1 MNVLVTG
8 GAGYIGSHCVK
19 QLKENGDHV
28 VVLDNLFRGHIE
40 AVPTDVPFEKIDLRD
55 TQAVQEVLEKHNIE
69 AVYHFAAHAF
79 VGESVGDPLMYY
91 DNNTWGTT
99 SLLIAMKNAGVNRLV
114 FSSTCATYGQPEAMP
129 IVETMNQDPINP
141 YGRSKLL
148 VEHILK
154 DYIASNPKF
163 AFTAL
168 RYFNVCGCAADGS
181 IGEDHDPET
190 HIIPV
195 VLNTVLGINE
205 KVTVFG
211 TDYPTEDGT
220 CIRDYIHVEDLISAH
235 MLCMAKLEDGQ
246 QNFFNLGIG
255 NGYSVKQ
262 IIDSCKRVTGAD
274 IPVEYGPRRAGDPAE
289 LYANATKLRQATGW
303 EPKYTNLDDIVA
315 TAWKWFKDHPGG
327 YNPTPGS

>member
-19 QLKENGDHV
+19 QLKENGDTV
-28 VVLDNLFRGHIE
+28 VVLDSLFRGHLQ
-40 AVPTDVPFEKIDLRD
+40 AVPSDVPLEQIDLRD
-55 TQAVQEVLEKHNIE
+55 TDAVIEVLQKHNIE
-69 AVYHFAAHAF
+69 AVYHFAALAF

-91 DNNTWGTT
+91 DNNTAGTI
-99 SLLIAMKNAGVNRLV
+99 SLLMAMKQVGVNRLL
-114 FSSTCATYGQPEAMP
+114 FSSTCATYGQPESMP
-129 IVETMNQDPINP
+129 IVETMAQDPINP

-154 DYIASNPKF
+154 DYAASNPKF

-168 RYFNVCGCAADGS
+168 RYFNVSGCAADGS

-195 VLNTVLGINE
+195 VLQTILGVNE

-220 CIRDYIHVEDLISAH
+220 CIRDYIHVEDLIAAH
-235 MLCMAKLEDGQ
+235 MLCMTKLQDGQ

-262 IIDSCKRVTGAD
+262 IIESCKRVTGKEFT
-274 IPVEYGPRRAGDPAE
+274 IEYGERRAGDPAE
-289 LYANATKLRQATGW
+289 LYSNATKLREATGW
-303 EPKYTNLDDIVA
+303 EPKYTDIDAIVA
-315 TAWKWFKDHPGG
+315 TAWKWYESHPNG
-327 YNPTPGS
+327 YNPQ

>member
-19 QLKENGDHV
+19 QLKEDGNYV
-28 VVLDNLFRGHIE
+28 VVLDNLFRGHIQ
-40 AVPTDVPFEKIDLRD
+40 AVPANVPFEKVDLRN
-55 TQAVQEVLEKHNIE
+55 TEKVAEVLAKHNIE

-99 SLLIAMKNAGVNRLV
+99 SLLIAMKQVGVNRLV
-114 FSSTCATYGQPEAMP
+114 FSSTCATYGQPESMP
-129 IVETMNQDPINP
+129 IVETMAQDPINP

-154 DYIASNPKF
+154 DYAASNPKF

-211 TDYPTEDGT
+211 TDYPTADGT
-220 CIRDYIHVEDLISAH
+220 CVRDYIHVEDLISAH
-235 MLCMAKLEDGQ
+235 MLCMAQLQDGQ

-262 IIDSCKRVTGAD
+262 IIDACKRVTSAD

-289 LYANATKLRQATGW
+289 LYANATKLRNATGW
-303 EPKYTNLDDIVA
+303 TPKYTNLDDIVA
-315 TAWKWFKDHPGG
+315 TAWNWFKNHPGG
-327 YNPTPGS
+327 YNGSK

>member
-19 QLKENGDHV
+19 QLKENGDYV

-40 AVPTDVPFEKIDLRD
+40 AVPTDVPLEKIDLRD
-55 TQAVQEVLEKHNIE
+55 TKAVAEVLEKHNIE

-91 DNNTWGTT
+91 ENNTWGTT
-99 SLLIAMKNAGVNRLV
+99 SLLIAMKQVGVNRLV
-114 FSSTCATYGQPEAMP
+114 FSSTCATYGQPESMP
-129 IVETMNQDPINP
+129 IVETMPQDPINP

-154 DYIASNPKF
+154 DYAASNPKF

-168 RYFNVCGCAADGS
+168 RYFNVAGSAADGS

-195 VLNTVLGINE
+195 ILNTVLGLNE

-211 TDYPTEDGT
+211 TDYPTADGT
-220 CIRDYIHVEDLISAH
+220 CVRDYIHVEDLIAAH
-235 MLCMAKLEDGQ
+235 MLCMSQLEDGQ

-262 IIDSCKRVTGAD
+262 VIDACKRVTGKD

-289 LYANATKLRQATGW
+289 LYSNATKLREATGW
-303 EPKYTNLDDIVA
+303 EPKYTDIDKIVA
-315 TAWKWFKDHPGG
+315 TAWTWYKANPNG
-327 YNPTPGS
+327 YCGK

>member
-19 QLKENGDHV
+19 QLKENGDTV

-40 AVPTDVPFEKIDLRD
+40 AVPSDVAFEKIDLRN
-55 TQAVQEVLEKHNIE
+55 TEKVQEVLEKHNIE

-114 FSSTCATYGQPEAMP
+114 FSSTCATYGQPESMP
-129 IVETMNQDPINP
+129 IVETMKQDPINP

-154 DYIASNPKF
+154 DYAASNPKF

-181 IGEDHDPET
+181 LGEDHDPET

-235 MLCMAKLEDGQ
+235 MLCMAQLQDGQ
-246 QNFFNLGIG
+246 QKFFNLGIG

-262 IIDSCKRVTGAD
+262 IIDSCKRVTGAG
-274 IPVEYGPRRAGDPAE
+274 ITVEYGDRRAGDPAE
-289 LYANATKLRQATGW
+289 LYANATKLREATGW
-303 EPKYTNLDDIVA
+303 EPKYTNLDDIVT
-315 TAWKWFKDHPGG
+315 TAWTWFKDHPGG
-327 YNPTPGS
+327 YNGQK

>member
-19 QLKENGDHV
+19 QLKEKGDNV

-40 AVPTDVPFEKIDLRD
+40 AVPNDVQLEQIDLRD
-55 TQAVQEVLEKHNIE
+55 TDAVINVLETHNIQ
-69 AVYHFAAHAF
+69 AIYHFAALAY
-79 VGESVGDPLMYY
+79 VGESVGDPLMYF
-91 DNNTWGTT
+91 DNNTAGTI
-99 SLLIAMKNAGVNRLV
+99 SLLMAMKQVGVNRLI
-114 FSSTCATYGQPEAMP
+114 FSSTCATYGQPESMP
-129 IVETMNQDPINP
+129 IVETMPQDPINP

-148 VEHILK
+148 VEYILK
-154 DYIASNPKF
+154 DYAASNSKF

-168 RYFNVCGCAADGS
+168 RYFNVAGSAADGS
-181 IGEDHDPET
+181 IGEDHEPET

-195 VLNTVLGINE
+195 ILNTVLGIND

-220 CIRDYIHVEDLISAH
+220 CVRDYIHVEDLITAH
-235 MLCMAKLEDGQ
+235 MLCMSKLEDGQ

-262 IIDSCKRVTGAD
+262 VIDACKRITGAD

-289 LYANATKLRQATGW
+289 LYSNASKLRNATGW
-303 EPKYTNLDDIVA
+303 EPQYTDIDKIVA
-315 TAWKWFKDHPGG
+315 TAWKWYKNHPGG
-327 YNPTPGS
+327 YGKE

>member
-28 VVLDNLFRGHIE
+28 VVLDNLYRGHIQ
-40 AVPTDVPFEKIDLRD
+40 AVPNNVQLEQIDLRD
-55 TQAVQEVLEKHNIE
+55 TDAVTKVLEKHNIQ
-69 AVYHFAAHAF
+69 AIYHFAALAY

-91 DNNTWGTT
+91 DNNTAGTI
-99 SLLIAMKNAGVNRLV
+99 SLLMAMKQVGVNRLV
-114 FSSTCATYGQPEAMP
+114 FSSTCATYGQPESMP
-129 IVETMNQDPINP
+129 IVETMPQDPINP

-148 VEHILK
+148 VEYILK
-154 DYIASNPKF
+154 DYATSNPKF

-168 RYFNVCGCAADGS
+168 RYFNVAGSAADGS
-181 IGEDHDPET
+181 IGEDHEPET

-195 VLNTVLGINE
+195 ILNTVLGIND

-220 CIRDYIHVEDLISAH
+220 CVRDYIHVEDLIAAH
-235 MLCMAKLEDGQ
+235 MLCMSKLEDGQ

-262 IIDSCKRVTGAD
+262 VIDACKRVTGAD
-274 IPVEYGPRRAGDPAE
+274 IPVEYGPRRAGDPAQ
-289 LYANATKLRQATGW
+289 LYSNASKLRNATGW
-303 EPKYTNLDDIVA
+303 EPQYTDIDKIVA
-315 TAWKWFKDHPGG
+315 TAWKWYKNHPGG
-327 YNPTPGS
+327 YSEK